1 MQSHNAY
8 HDPSYSSPAA
18 YNNGGA
24 ATLAGSAEPY
34 IHPTIPLGL
43 PHVVQFVEASIHHL
57 PMSVRFVGDRL
68 SRYANAKGEV
78 SMAASFLCRITGLGS
93 RNTADHHLRL
103 IESLGVLEKKPGQG
117 GMDRKSNT
125 YVFQGEDRNWK
136 PLPTERPGT
145 DPWVALA
152 RSRRENEAL
161 RGEIEELQAE
171 LARLM
176 NGATIAHP
184 GVTDGDGVPHPE
196 QSSHSYETA
205 GPVRSSEESGAIA
218 HSELSN
224 GPETAPPQE
233 ASHSYET
240 AGPVRSS
247 EESGAIAHSELSN
260 GPETAPSQDASHSYE
275 TAGPVR
281 SSEESGAIA
290 HSELSNGPDTIP
302 PQEASHSY
310 ETAGPVRSSE
320 ESGPIAH
327 SELSNGPETAPTQD
341 ASHSY
346 ETADP
351 GGSPRESGP
360 IAHSELSNGPE
371 TAPTQEASHS
381 YETADPGGSP
391 GESGAI
397 AHSEL
402 SNGPDTG
409 QEYLSRR
416 GRVEALVMEHRG
428 YYDRR
433 FRGGVLSAVH
443 HFSLNSEN
451 EDDLLRQVNVLRAG
465 QEPGPS
471 GAGAAQGP
479 GKSTPPRGTT
489 DGIRPQGGGVL
500 PGLRQPLHHVQR
512 GGTVPRLHRPPAAG
526 E

>member
-18 YNNGGA
+18 YNNGAA

-125 YVFQGEDRNWK
+125 YVFQGADRNWK

-184 GVTDGDGVPHPE
+184 GVTDGGGVPHPE

-240 AGPVRSS
+240 ADPGSS
-247 EESGAIAHSELSN
+247 PG
-260 GPETAPSQDASHSYE
+260 
-275 TAGPVR
+275 
-281 SSEESGAIA
+281 
-290 HSELSNGPDTIP
+290 
-302 PQEASHSY
+302 
-310 ETAGPVRSSE
+310 

-327 SELSNGPETAPTQD
+327 SELSNGPETAPSSGCLPQLRTEMARKQFPLKRLPT
-341 ASHSY
+341 A

-351 GGSPRESGP
+351 GGSPGESGP

-371 TAPTQEASHS
+371 TAPPQEASHS
-381 YETADPGGSP
+381 YETADPVRLIRGIRSHCSFRIEQWPGYRPRVPRPPRPGGGAGHGAP
-391 GESGAI
+391 GLLRPPFQRGCAQRRPPFLPQLRERRRPAPPGKCAQGRSGTKF
-397 AHSEL
+397 L
-402 SNGPDTG
+402 RN
-409 QEYLSRR
+409 
-416 GRVEALVMEHRG
+416 
-428 YYDRR
+428 
-433 FRGGVLSAVH
+433 RGGT
-443 HFSLNSEN
+443 
-451 EDDLLRQVNVLRAG
+451 R
-465 QEPGPS
+465 
-471 GAGAAQGP
+471 P
-479 GKSTPPRGTT
+479 GKSAPPRGTT

-512 GGTVPRLHRPPAAG
+512 GGTVPRLHRPPPAG

>member
-18 YNNGGA
+18 YNNGAA

-103 IESLGVLEKKPGQG
+103 IESLGVMEKRPGKG
-117 GMDRKSNT
+117 GKDRMSNT

-184 GVTDGDGVPHPE
+184 GVTDGGGVPHPE
-196 QSSHSYETA
+196 QSSHSDETAGPGGSPGESGAIAHSELSNGPDTIPPQEASHSYETSGPVRSSEESGA
-205 GPVRSSEESGAIA
+205 IAHSELSNGPDTIPPQEASHSYETSGPVRSSEESGAIA

-240 AGPVRSS
+240 ADPVRSS

-260 GPETAPSQDASHSYE
+260 GPETAPPQDASHSYE
-275 TAGPVR
+275 N
-281 SSEESGAIA
+281 EDSG
-290 HSELSNGPDTIP
+290 S
-302 PQEASHSY
+302 
-310 ETAGPVRSSE
+310 
-320 ESGPIAH
+320 
-327 SELSNGPETAPTQD
+327 
-341 ASHSY
+341 
-346 ETADP
+346 
-351 GGSPRESGP
+351 
-360 IAHSELSNGPE
+360 
-371 TAPTQEASHS
+371 
-381 YETADPGGSP
+381 SP
-391 GESGAI
+391 GEYGPI

-409 QEYLSRR
+409 QEYLARR

-433 FRGGVLSAVH
+433 FRGGVLSAIH

-465 QEPGPS
+465 QEPSSS
-471 GAGAAQGP
+471 GAGAAQGAERA
-479 GKSTPPRGTT
+479 PPREEPLTESGRREVEYCPDCGSPYTT
-489 DGIRPQGGGVL
+489 FNGEERCPDCT
-500 PGLRQPLHHVQR
+500 GLRR
-512 GGTVPRLHRPPAAG
+512 RESEA
-526 E
+526 

>member
-1 MQSHNAY
+1 MQSYNAY
-8 HDPSYSSPAA
+8 PDPLASSPAA
-18 YNNGGA
+18 YNNGA
-24 ATLAGSAEPY
+24 ANTPVGSAEPY
-34 IHPTIPLGL
+34 VHPTIPLGL

-78 SMAASFLCRITGLGS
+78 SMAASFLCQITGLGS

-117 GMDRKSNT
+117 GKDRKSNT
-125 YVFQGEDRNWK
+125 YVFLGEYRNWK

-161 RGEIEELQAE
+161 RGEIEELQTE

-205 GPVRSSEESGAIA
+205 DPVRSSEESG
-218 HSELSN
+218 
-224 GPETAPPQE
+224 T
-233 ASHSYET
+233 
-240 AGPVRSS
+240 
-247 EESGAIAHSELSN
+247 
-260 GPETAPSQDASHSYE
+260 
-275 TAGPVR
+275 
-281 SSEESGAIA
+281 IA

-302 PQEASHSY
+302 PQHASHSY
-310 ETAGPVRSSE
+310 ETADPVRSSE
-320 ESGPIAH
+320 ESGTIAH
-327 SELSNGPETAPTQD
+327 SELSNGPETIPPQHT
-341 ASHSY
+341 SHSY
-346 ETADP
+346 ETADI
-351 GGSPRESGP
+351 GS
-360 IAHSELSNGPE
+360 
-371 TAPTQEASHS
+371 
-381 YETADPGGSP
+381 SP
-391 GESGAI
+391 GESEAI

-428 YYDRR
+428 YYDRS

-451 EDDLLRQVNVLRAG
+451 EEELLRQVSVLRAG
-465 QEPGPS
+465 QKPGSS
-471 GAGAAQGP
+471 GTGAAQDP
-479 GKSTPPRGTT
+479 ERPPPREEPLTESGRREVEYCPDCGSPYTT
-489 DGIRPQGGGVL
+489 FNEEERCPDCTGP
-500 PGLRQPLHHVQR
+500 
-512 GGTVPRLHRPPAAG
+512 PPAG

>member
-18 YNNGGA
+18 YNNGA
-24 ATLAGSAEPY
+24 AAALAGSAEPY

-117 GMDRKSNT
+117 GKDRKSNT

-184 GVTDGDGVPHPE
+184 GVTDGGGVPHPE

-224 GPETAPPQE
+224 GPETAPTQE

-240 AGPVRSS
+240 AGLGGSP
-247 EESGAIAHSELSN
+247 
-260 GPETAPSQDASHSYE
+260 
-275 TAGPVR
+275 
-281 SSEESGAIA
+281 
-290 HSELSNGPDTIP
+290 
-302 PQEASHSY
+302 
-310 ETAGPVRSSE
+310 E

-327 SELSNGPETAPTQD
+327 SELSNGPETAPPQEGFPQLRNRRSWRLSWGIRTHCSLRTEQWPGDNSPSD

-346 ETADP
+346 ETAGP
-351 GGSPRESGP
+351 GGSPEESGP
-360 IAHSELSNGPE
+360 
-371 TAPTQEASHS
+371 
-381 YETADPGGSP
+381 
-391 GESGAI
+391 I

-471 GAGAAQGP
+471 GAGAAQYP
-479 GKSTPPRGTT
+479 ERAPPREEPLTESGRREVEYCPDCGSPYTT
-489 DGIRPQGGGVL
+489 FN
-500 PGLRQPLHHVQR
+500 
-512 GGTVPRLHRPPAAG
+512 G
-526 E
+526 EELCPDCTGRRRRESEA

>member
-18 YNNGGA
+18 YNNGA
-24 ATLAGSAEPY
+24 AAALAGSAEPY

-117 GMDRKSNT
+117 GKDRKSNT

-184 GVTDGDGVPHPE
+184 ELSNGPE
-196 QSSHSYETA
+196 TAPPQDASHSYETA
-205 GPVRSSEESGAIA
+205 GPVRSSEESGPIA
-218 HSELSN
+218 HPELSN
-224 GPETAPPQE
+224 GPETIPPQE

-247 EESGAIAHSELSN
+247 EESGPIAHPELSN
-260 GPETAPSQDASHSYE
+260 GPE
-275 TAGPVR
+275 
-281 SSEESGAIA
+281 
-290 HSELSNGPDTIP
+290 TIP

-327 SELSNGPETAPTQD
+327 SELSNGPETAP
-341 ASHSY
+341 
-346 ETADP
+346 P
-351 GGSPRESGP
+351 
-360 IAHSELSNGPE
+360 
-371 TAPTQEASHS
+371 QEASHS

-391 GESGAI
+391 GESGPI

-471 GAGAAQGP
+471 GAGAAQDP
-479 GKSTPPRGTT
+479 ERPPPREEPLTESGRREVEYCPDCGSPYTT
-489 DGIRPQGGGVL
+489 FN
-500 PGLRQPLHHVQR
+500 
-512 GGTVPRLHRPPAAG
+512 G
-526 E
+526 EERCPDCTGRRRRESEA

>member
-8 HDPSYSSPAA
+8 PDPSYSSPAA
-18 YNNGGA
+18 YNNGAA

-117 GMDRKSNT
+117 GKDRKSNT

-184 GVTDGDGVPHPE
+184 GVTDGGGVPHPE

-218 HSELSN
+218 HPELSNGPDTIPPQEASHSYETAGPGGSPGKSGPIAHPELSNGPDTIPPQEASHSYETADPGGSPGESGPIAHSELSN

-240 AGPVRSS
+240 AGPGGS
-247 EESGAIAHSELSN
+247 
-260 GPETAPSQDASHSYE
+260 P
-275 TAGPVR
+275 
-281 SSEESGAIA
+281 
-290 HSELSNGPDTIP
+290 
-302 PQEASHSY
+302 
-310 ETAGPVRSSE
+310 E
-320 ESGPIAH
+320 ESGP
-327 SELSNGPETAPTQD
+327 
-341 ASHSY
+341 
-346 ETADP
+346 
-351 GGSPRESGP
+351 
-360 IAHSELSNGPE
+360 
-371 TAPTQEASHS
+371 
-381 YETADPGGSP
+381 
-391 GESGAI
+391 I

-465 QEPGPS
+465 QEPGSS
-471 GAGAAQGP
+471 GTGAAQGAERP
-479 GKSTPPRGTT
+479 PPREEPLTESGRREVEYCPDCGSPYTT
-489 DGIRPQGGGVL
+489 FN
-500 PGLRQPLHHVQR
+500 
-512 GGTVPRLHRPPAAG
+512 G
-526 E
+526 EERCPDCTGRRRRESEA

>member
-8 HDPSYSSPAA
+8 PDPSYSSPAA
-18 YNNGGA
+18 YNNGA
-24 ATLAGSAEPY
+24 AAALAGSAEPY

-117 GMDRKSNT
+117 GKDRKSNT

-184 GVTDGDGVPHPE
+184 
-196 QSSHSYETA
+196 
-205 GPVRSSEESGAIA
+205 
-218 HSELSN
+218 ELSN
-224 GPETAPPQE
+224 GPETAPPQD

-240 AGPVRSS
+240 ADSGGSPEEAGP
-247 EESGAIAHSELSN
+247 IAHPELSN
-260 GPETAPSQDASHSYE
+260 GPETA
-275 TAGPVR
+275 
-281 SSEESGAIA
+281 
-290 HSELSNGPDTIP
+290 P

-327 SELSNGPETAPTQD
+327 SELSNGPDTIP
-341 ASHSY
+341 
-346 ETADP
+346 P
-351 GGSPRESGP
+351 
-360 IAHSELSNGPE
+360 
-371 TAPTQEASHS
+371 QEASHS
-381 YETADPGGSP
+381 YETADSGGSP
-391 GESGAI
+391 ELSNGESEAI
-397 AHSEL
+397 AHPEL

-409 QEYLSRR
+409 QQYLARR

-465 QEPGPS
+465 QEPSPS
-471 GAGAAQGP
+471 GAGAAQGAERA
-479 GKSTPPRGTT
+479 PPREEPLTESGRREVEYCPDCGSPYTT
-489 DGIRPQGGGVL
+489 FN
-500 PGLRQPLHHVQR
+500 
-512 GGTVPRLHRPPAAG
+512 G
-526 E
+526 EERCPDCTGRRRRESEA

>member
-1 MQSHNAY
+1 MQGHNAY
-8 HDPSYSSPAA
+8 PDPSYSSPAA
-18 YNNGGA
+18 YNNGAA

-103 IESLGVLEKKPGQG
+103 IESLGVLEKQPGQG

-205 GPVRSSEESGAIA
+205 DPGGSPGESGA
-218 HSELSN
+218 
-224 GPETAPPQE
+224 
-233 ASHSYET
+233 
-240 AGPVRSS
+240 
-247 EESGAIAHSELSN
+247 
-260 GPETAPSQDASHSYE
+260 
-275 TAGPVR
+275 
-281 SSEESGAIA
+281 
-290 HSELSNGPDTIP
+290 
-302 PQEASHSY
+302 
-310 ETAGPVRSSE
+310 
-320 ESGPIAH
+320 IAH

-346 ETADP
+346 ETAD
-351 GGSPRESGP
+351 
-360 IAHSELSNGPE
+360 L
-371 TAPTQEASHS
+371 
-381 YETADPGGSP
+381 GGSP

-402 SNGPDTG
+402 SNGPDTIPP
-409 QEYLSRR
+409 QETSCSYETV
-416 GRVEALVMEHRG
+416 GP
-428 YYDRR
+428 
-433 FRGGVLSAVH
+433 GGSPGESDPIAVVVQRKCPPKCSGKMSVGMVLSY
-443 HFSLNSEN
+443 
-451 EDDLLRQVNVLRAG
+451 
-465 QEPGPS
+465 
-471 GAGAAQGP
+471 
-479 GKSTPPRGTT
+479 
-489 DGIRPQGGGVL
+489 
-500 PGLRQPLHHVQR
+500 
-512 GGTVPRLHRPPAAG
+512 
-526 E
+526 

>member
-18 YNNGGA
+18 YNNGAA
-24 ATLAGSAEPY
+24 ATLAGSSEPY

-103 IESLGVLEKKPGQG
+103 IESLGVMEKRPGKG

-125 YVFQGEDRNWK
+125 YVFQGADRNWK
-136 PLPTERPGT
+136 PLRTERPGT

-184 GVTDGDGVPHPE
+184 GVTDGGGVPHPE

-224 GPETAPPQE
+224 GPETAP
-233 ASHSYET
+233 T
-240 AGPVRSS
+240 
-247 EESGAIAHSELSN
+247 
-260 GPETAPSQDASHSYE
+260 QDASHSYE

-281 SSEESGAIA
+281 SPR
-290 HSELSNGPDTIP
+290 N
-302 PQEASHSY
+302 
-310 ETAGPVRSSE
+310 
-320 ESGPIAH
+320 
-327 SELSNGPETAPTQD
+327 PEP
-341 ASHSY
+341 
-346 ETADP
+346 
-351 GGSPRESGP
+351 
-360 IAHSELSNGPE
+360 
-371 TAPTQEASHS
+371 
-381 YETADPGGSP
+381 
-391 GESGAI
+391 
-397 AHSEL
+397 
-402 SNGPDTG
+402 
-409 QEYLSRR
+409 
-416 GRVEALVMEHRG
+416 
-428 YYDRR
+428 
-433 FRGGVLSAVH
+433 
-443 HFSLNSEN
+443 
-451 EDDLLRQVNVLRAG
+451 LLTRN
-465 QEPGPS
+465 
-471 GAGAAQGP
+471 
-479 GKSTPPRGTT
+479 
-489 DGIRPQGGGVL
+489 
-500 PGLRQPLHHVQR
+500 
-512 GGTVPRLHRPPAAG
+512 
-526 E
+526 

>member
-18 YNNGGA
+18 YNNGAA

-103 IESLGVLEKKPGQG
+103 IESLGVMEKRPGKG

-125 YVFQGEDRNWK
+125 YVFQGADRNWK

-224 GPETAPPQE
+224 GPETAFPLKRLPTATKPP
-233 ASHSYET
+233 
-240 AGPVRSS
+240 
-247 EESGAIAHSELSN
+247 
-260 GPETAPSQDASHSYE
+260 
-275 TAGPVR
+275 
-281 SSEESGAIA
+281 
-290 HSELSNGPDTIP
+290 
-302 PQEASHSY
+302 
-310 ETAGPVRSSE
+310 
-320 ESGPIAH
+320 
-327 SELSNGPETAPTQD
+327 
-341 ASHSY
+341 
-346 ETADP
+346 
-351 GGSPRESGP
+351 
-360 IAHSELSNGPE
+360 
-371 TAPTQEASHS
+371 
-381 YETADPGGSP
+381 
-391 GESGAI
+391 
-397 AHSEL
+397 
-402 SNGPDTG
+402 
-409 QEYLSRR
+409 
-416 GRVEALVMEHRG
+416 
-428 YYDRR
+428 
-433 FRGGVLSAVH
+433 VLSDH
-443 HFSLNSEN
+443 PRNP
-451 EDDLLRQVNVLRAG
+451 DPLLTQN
-465 QEPGPS
+465 
-471 GAGAAQGP
+471 
-479 GKSTPPRGTT
+479 
-489 DGIRPQGGGVL
+489 
-500 PGLRQPLHHVQR
+500 
-512 GGTVPRLHRPPAAG
+512 
-526 E
+526 